1 MLSPISIYK
10 TKTPTYPVTTVMNEP
25 TALLMK
31 AKYVSTTKPMAQGTG
46 DPNYFFPKFS
56 SKKVKKF
63 IGQLSRLSLE
73 VFLRTELEIKH
84 VDADNI
90 KLVPMNV
97 LNISS

>member
-1 MLSPISIYK
+1 
-10 TKTPTYPVTTVMNEP
+10 MNEP
-25 TALLMK
+25 TASLMR
-31 AKYVSTTKPMAQGTG
+31 AKYVSTTKQMAQGTG
-46 DPNYFFPKFS
+46 EPNYYFSFFPMFS

-73 VFLRTELEIKH
+73 VFLRTEVEIKH

-97 LNISS
+97 LNIST